1 MIKRLIAA
9 GMMSALMA
17 GSAWAQQ
24 QASGSEAGKCLQ
36 AAYDLANAAEQ
47 KQLPN
52 EKLDK
57 VEDLLNKMEDLCD
70 AERVGEAMALA
81 KDIEAEINAQ

>member
-1 MIKRLIAA
+1 MIKRLVAI
-9 GMMSALMA
+9 GMMSVLTA
-17 GSAWAQQ
+17 GGAVAQQ
-24 QASGSEAGKCLQ
+24 TAADATKCMQ
-36 AAYDLANAAEQ
+36 AAYDLASTAEQ

-57 VEDLLNKMEDLCD
+57 VEDLLTKMEDLCD
-70 AERVGEAMALA
+70 ADRVPEAMALA

>member
-24 QASGSEAGKCLQ
+24 QGAGEAGKCMQ

-52 EKLDK
+52 ERQDK

-70 AERVGEAMALA
+70 AERVPEAMALA